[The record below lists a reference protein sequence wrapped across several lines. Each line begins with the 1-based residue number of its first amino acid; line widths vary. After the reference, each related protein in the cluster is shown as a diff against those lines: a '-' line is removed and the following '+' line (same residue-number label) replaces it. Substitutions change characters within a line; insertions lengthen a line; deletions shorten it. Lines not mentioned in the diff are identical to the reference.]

1 MGSGSAAV
9 APPAELLSRELE
21 FCGRVGTGGAAALAF
36 AAAFLL
42 CRLRASFRY
51 FENRFGEF
59 G

>member
-1 MGSGSAAV
+1 MGSGSAA
-9 APPAELLSRELE
+9 ELSRELE
-21 FCGRVGTGGAAALAF
+21 FCGRVGTGGAAAFAF

-51 FENRFGEF
+51 FENRFGVF